1 MTASEPPEPPA
12 YLRLAR
18 DLRRRIEDGRL
29 PAGAQLPSRAQL
41 ARTYGVGPN
50 VANSAVRVLMAEG
63 LVHGRAGSGVYVREP
78 RALRRMLRS
87 WHDGRLSGT
96 PYVLDLPGHGG
107 GRREGSST
115 TLTAPPGIAERL
127 GLASGAQVVRSAYVF
142 WSGGGSG
149 EGAAREGT
157 TGERAT
163 GERAMI
169 STSWEPLELT
179 GGTPVALPEAGP
191 LAGRGVVARM
201 AHIGLPVD
209 RAVEAVVAR
218 TASAEEASLLEIAA
232 GSVVEALERTY
243 YSGDRAVE
251 TADIV
256 VPAGRYQLVYEFP
269 VD

>member
-78 RALRRMLRS
+78 RSLRRMLRS

-107 GRREGSST
+107 DGRREGSST
-115 TLTAPPGIAERL
+115 TVAAPPGIAERL
-127 GLASGAQVVRSAYVF
+127 GLAPGAQVVRSAYVF
-142 WSGGGSG
+142 WSGGGSD
-149 EGAAREGT
+149 GANGAR
-157 TGERAT
+157 A

-256 VPAGRYQLVYEFP
+256 VPAARYQLVYEFP
-269 VD
+269 VGS

>member
-12 YLRLAR
+12 YLSLAR

-41 ARTYGVGPN
+41 ARSYGVGPN

-107 GRREGSST
+107 DGRRVGSST
-115 TLTAPPGIAERL
+115 TVAAPPGIAERL
-127 GLASGAQVVRSAYVF
+127 GLAPGAQVVRSAYVF
-142 WSGGGSG
+142 RSGGGSAAGTAG
-149 EGAAREGT
+149 EPT
-157 TGERAT
+157 
-163 GERAMI
+163 MI

-218 TASAEEASLLEIAA
+218 TASAEEASLLEITT

-269 VD
+269 VDS

>member
-107 GRREGSST
+107 DGRREGGST
-115 TLTAPPGIAERL
+115 TVAAPPGIAERL
-127 GLASGAQVVRSAYVF
+127 GLAPGAQVVRSAYVF
-142 WSGGGSG
+142 WSGGGSS
-149 EGAAREGT
+149 EGT
-157 TGERAT
+157 TDERT
-163 GERAMI
+163 MI

-269 VD
+269 VDS